1 MLFTRFVKNLLCKK
15 YSSLGSSSTEIG
27 EKSMRLKWIQK
38 IQLSH
43 FTWAMLSAALVE
55 LLKLALDLLI

>member
-1 MLFTRFVKNLLCKK
+1 MLFTWFVKNLFCKK
-15 YSSLGSSSTEIG
+15 HPLLGSSSTRRQ
-27 EKSMRLKWIQK
+27 SMKIQQ

-43 FTWAMLSAALVE
+43 FTWAMMAAALVE

>member
-1 MLFTRFVKNLLCKK
+1 M
-15 YSSLGSSSTEIG
+15 SL
-27 EKSMRLKWIQK
+27 KQIQK

-43 FTWAMLSAALVE
+43 FTWAMLAAALVE